1 MGNKTAFFRG
11 QFFLY
16 YTLSLKVMQKLFL
29 GCHAIYFH
37 DNDILQKLN
46 AKSFICNLH

>member
-11 QFFLY
+11 QFFSVLH
-16 YTLSLKVMQKLFL
+16 LKFEGDAKLFL